1 MDVSHFSS
9 QMKQP
14 LMIQFSVFSTLKKQL
29 LLTLVSIMA
38 IKAAIPISMNAQDV
52 YKNPDAP
59 VNERVEDLLSRMTL
73 YEKIGQ
79 MTQLNI
85 TLINKTGNQ
94 RDIELVEEKAVD
106 LIRNH
111 HIGSFLNG
119 EAAPAEQWYEFMNRL
134 TRIAVEESR
143 LDIPIIYG
151 IDHMHGASYLSG
163 STIFPHNI
171 NLGATFDESHSFET
185 ARITAIESAD
195 LGHHW
200 TFAPVLDLGLN
211 PNWPRFWET
220 YGEDPHLASVMGAAY
235 VRGYQENEEI
245 APYRTAA
252 TSKHFLAYSDPQSGW
267 DRSPVHIGMQ
277 LIHELHRPSFQAAI
291 DAGLKTVM
299 LNSGEIN
306 GVPVHAS
313 KDIVTGLLRK
323 KMGFEGVVV
332 TDWDDIG
339 KLVDFHRVAEDYKE
353 ATYLAIEAGIDMN
366 MTPTTLEFN
375 EALLSL
381 VIEERVSEERID
393 ESVRRILKLKF
404 DLGLFEHPYP
414 RNNRLNRIGTQEHKQ
429 KALKAA
435 EESLVLLKNQG
446 RVLPAKNPDTIL
458 LFGPNA
464 QSKKNLAGGWTIGW
478 QGGSEEQYP
487 EGMNTVFTALQEEFP
502 DAEINYV
509 ESVPVN
515 GTPAEKSTFLNRIA
529 RADLLIY
536 AAGEEPYTEFVGNIT
551 DLRLPGQQLDEIA
564 LLNRSTAPTVLIM
577 IAGRPRIIT
586 EVIQDTDV
594 FIFAGLPGFEG
605 ADAIANVLSG
615 AAVPGGKLP
624 FSYPQH
630 TGHFVN
636 YHHKPSA
643 VYFFN
648 RDQANIIIQDSSAT
662 TSLFEFGEGLSYT
675 TFEYS
680 NLVLSDTEI
689 TPDKKLTASVMI
701 KNTGDIA
708 GKESVLWFIS
718 DLVGRITRPVKILKH
733 FEKVAL
739 EPGESRTVT
748 FEINPIQVL
757 SYPDE
762 NGDTILEPG
771 RFTVTAG
778 SLTETFYLK

>member
-1 MDVSHFSS
+1 
-9 QMKQP
+9 
-14 LMIQFSVFSTLKKQL
+14 MI
-29 LLTLVSIMA
+29 
-38 IKAAIPISMNAQDV
+38 AQAL

-59 VNERVEDLLSRMTL
+59 IDERVEDLLQRMTL

-79 MTQLNI
+79 MTQLDI

-94 RDIELVEEKAVD
+94 RNVELVEEKAVE
-106 LIRNH
+106 LIRDH

-119 EAAPAEQWYEFMNRL
+119 EAVAPDQWYEFMNRL
-134 TRIAVEESR
+134 TRIAVKESR
-143 LDIPIIYG
+143 LEIPIIYG

-211 PNWPRFWET
+211 PYWPRFWET

-235 VRGYQENEEI
+235 VRGYQNNEDI

-252 TSKHFLAYSDPQSGW
+252 TSKHFLAYSNPASGW
-267 DRSPVHIGMQ
+267 DRSPVQVSMQ
-277 LIHELHRPSFQAAI
+277 MIHEMHRPSFQAAI
-291 DAGLKTVM
+291 NAGLKTVM

-313 KDIVTGLLRK
+313 KEIVTGLLRE
-323 KMGFEGVVV
+323 KMGFDGVVV

-339 KLVDFHRVAEDYKE
+339 KLVDFHKVAEDYQE
-353 ATYLAIEAGIDMN
+353 ATYMAIEAGIDMN

-375 EALLSL
+375 KALLSL
-381 VIEERVSEERID
+381 VKDGRISKKRIN

-414 RNNRLNRIGTQEHKQ
+414 RNDRMNRIGMESHRQ
-429 KALKAA
+429 KALRAA
-435 EESLVLLKNQG
+435 EESLVVLKNDG
-446 RVLPAKNPDTIL
+446 NVLPLKNPDNIL
-458 LFGPNA
+458 LFGPCA
-464 QSKKNLAGGWTIGW
+464 KSKRNLAGGWTIGW
-478 QGGSEEQYP
+478 QGGSEDQYP
-487 EGMNTVFTALQEEFP
+487 EGMNTLCDALQKKYP
-502 DAEINYV
+502 NASIHYADSI
-509 ESVPVN
+509 PVD
-515 GTPAEKSTFLNRIA
+515 GTPTEQKTFLESTSS
-529 RADLLIY
+529 ADLLIY
-536 AAGEEPYTEFVGNIT
+536 AAGEEPYTEFVGNVT
-551 DLRLPGQQLDEIA
+551 DLRLPGRQLDEIA
-564 LLNRSTAPTVLIM
+564 LLNRSASPTVLIM

-586 EVIQDTDV
+586 DIIKETDA

-605 ADAIANVLSG
+605 ADAIANLLSG
-615 AAVPGGKLP
+615 TTVPSGKLP

-648 RDQANIIIQDSSAT
+648 RDQANVIIQDSNAT
-662 TSLFEFGEGLSYT
+662 TSLFEFGDGLSYT
-675 TFEYS
+675 TFEYD
-680 NLVLSDTEI
+680 NLVLSATEI
-689 TPDKKLTASVMI
+689 TAGKVLTASVTI
-701 KNTGDIA
+701 TNTGDVT

-718 DLVGRITRPVKILKH
+718 DLAGRITRPVKILKH
-733 FEKVAL
+733 FEKVELA
-739 EPGESRTVT
+739 PGEKATLT
-748 FEINPIQVL
+748 FEIQPEKIL
-757 SYPDE
+757 SYPDSK
-762 NGDTILEPG
+762 GIPILEPG
-771 RFTVTAG
+771 RFTVNAG
-778 SLTETFYLK
+778 PLTETFILK